1 MPNHTCSSL
10 HHCVVLVLGTLWSV
24 WRGKRGREEREECN
38 NKNNLCGVMTKLN
51 FISLGFSRGWCLVHE
66 EELHFSSP
74 PAHAG

>member
-51 FISLGFSRGWCLVHE
+51 FISLGFSRGWYLVHE